1 MPNMLDYLKWR
12 GDLSFDQDPFN
23 EIDNL
28 ILTRF
33 SYLPLEKLIKEGEK
47 LKIKTIYERFQKS
60 KIKKKTCF

>member
-47 LKIKTIYERFQKS
+47 LKIKTI
-60 KIKKKTCF
+60 I